1 MTPRPPGRPRIRPRP
16 GCLLALWLLFL
27 FAPFAQA
34 GEGLHR
40 VLLLLSAD
48 TPPYRELAMALNA
61 SFGAVERRQL
71 DLRVHTVG
79 EAPLPSHNDLVV
91 TAGVRALRQ
100 ILERPDTTPLL
111 AAFLPEASYRR
122 LQPGGRRPA
131 SALFIDQ
138 PPSRYLD
145 LVRALLPRARH
156 IGLIASPYSQ
166 PLLPTLR
173 RAATRRHLVLRIEH
187 LDAERELARVIR
199 RLFPRSDALLAL
211 ADPGVYNRRTLK
223 NLLLASYRQG
233 LPVIG
238 YSRSLVRA
246 GALAAVYTT
255 PSQLGLQ
262 LAETLTAWMRAP
274 DHGLPPPRHPE
285 YFVVDVNRPLARAL
299 GLAIP
304 HESILMDRITRFE
317 KDERG

>member
-1 MTPRPPGRPRIRPRP
+1 MTTHRPGRFPIRLRP
-16 GCLLALWLLFL
+16 GRLLALWLLL
-27 FAPFAQA
+27 LSLAQA
-34 GEGLHR
+34 DEGPHQ

-48 TPPYRELAMALNA
+48 SPPYRELAMGLSA
-61 SFGAVERRQL
+61 SLGPVEQARL
-71 DLRVHTVG
+71 DLRIRTVG
-79 EAPLPSHNDLVV
+79 GRPLPTGNDLVV

-100 ILERPDTTPLL
+100 ALEHPDDTPLL
-111 AAFLPEASYRR
+111 ATFLPEASYRR
-122 LQPGGRRPA
+122 LQPAASRPS

-138 PPSRYLD
+138 PPGRYLD
-145 LVRALLPRARH
+145 LVRAVLPRARH

-166 PLLPTLR
+166 PLLPRLR
-173 RAATRRHLVLRIEH
+173 RAAIHRDLVLRIEP
-187 LDAERELARVIR
+187 LENERELARLIR

-223 NLLLASYRQG
+223 NLLLASYRQD

-262 LAETLTAWMRAP
+262 LAETLVTWLQDP
-274 DHGLPPPRHPE
+274 DHALPPPRHPD

-299 GLAIP
+299 GLTIP
-304 HESILMDRITRFE
+304 HDFVLMDRITRFE
-317 KDERG
+317 KEGRG

>member
-1 MTPRPPGRPRIRPRP
+1 VTPHRPGRARLRLRP
-16 GCLLALWLLFL
+16 GRLLALWLLL
-27 FAPFAQA
+27 LPLAQA
-34 GEGLHR
+34 DEGPHQ

-48 TPPYRELAMALNA
+48 SPPYRELAMALTA
-61 SFGAVERRQL
+61 SLGPVEQRQL
-71 DLRVHTVG
+71 DLRVRTVG
-79 EAPLPSHNDLVV
+79 DRPLPTGNDLVV

-100 ILERPDTTPLL
+100 VLEHPDDTPLL
-111 AAFLPEASYRR
+111 ATFLPEASYRR
-122 LQPGGRRPA
+122 LHPPASRPG

-145 LVRALLPRARH
+145 LVRAALPRARH

-166 PLLPTLR
+166 PLLPALR
-173 RAATRRHLVLRIEH
+173 RAATRRDLVLRIEP
-187 LDAERELARVIR
+187 LESERELARLIR

-255 PSQLGLQ
+255 PSQMGLQ
-262 LAETLTAWMRAP
+262 LAETLSAWMRDPGHA
-274 DHGLPPPRHPE
+274 LPPPRHPD

-304 HESILMDRITRFE
+304 HESVLMDRITRFE
-317 KDERG
+317 KEGRG